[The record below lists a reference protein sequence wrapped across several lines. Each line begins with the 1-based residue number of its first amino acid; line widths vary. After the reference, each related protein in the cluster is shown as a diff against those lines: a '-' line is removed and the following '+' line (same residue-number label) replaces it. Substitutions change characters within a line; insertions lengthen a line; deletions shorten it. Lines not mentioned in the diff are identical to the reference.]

1 MFQTRD
7 YLLSVLS
14 IAFPCLLG
22 IFAMHTNN
30 VSAAIWLRNISAILL
45 LGITTFLF
53 ARYTRHDIKLNA
65 KGTICI
71 AILLLLAAF
80 FEEGIEGVHRWVSIS
95 AVSLNV
101 SMAVIPMAIF
111 AIYHLFKSKELM
123 FSVVGILSISL
134 ILFFQPD
141 ASQLTGFAFAMLF
154 CLFGKDNAKTTSTVS
169 KILICG
175 ALAALTL
182 LSWKFLDAIQPVD
195 YIEGILSMLGGIS
208 SAFYILGML
217 AMLLMPVP
225 MIVFSSQNMK
235 GLSVCIAV
243 YYWAITLST
252 FWGNFPVPF
261 MGYGISPIIGY
272 FVMVTFFLKCRVS

>member
-1 MFQTRD
+1 MFRKRD
-7 YLLSVLS
+7 YLLSVLP

-30 VSAAIWLRNISAILL
+30 ISAAIWLRNISAILL

-71 AILLLLAAF
+71 AILLLLATF

-101 SMAVIPMAIF
+101 SMAVIPIAIF
-111 AIYHLFKSKELM
+111 AIYHLLKSKELM

-154 CLFGKDNAKTTSTVS
+154 CLFDKDNAKTTNTVS
-169 KILICG
+169 KILISG
-175 ALAALTL
+175 ALAVLTI
-182 LSWKFLDAIQPVD
+182 LSWKFLDEIQPVD
-195 YIEGILSMLGGIS
+195 YIEGILSMLGGVS
-208 SAFYILGML
+208 SALYIIGML
-217 AMLLMPVP
+217 AVLLIPVPLLMFP
-225 MIVFSSQNMK
+225 FQNIK

-243 YYWAITLST
+243 YYWAITFST

-261 MGYGISPIIGY
+261 MGYGLSPIIGY
-272 FVMVTFFLKCRVS
+272 FIVLTFFMKCKVS